1 MSTLT
6 PTDDRAIALA
16 RQLALGLSPR
26 NRARLIALIAQDMAA
41 EPVSPVAPAAG
52 TDSWAALFAT
62 MDKIAASPAQAGARS
77 ATAEATES
85 RR

>member
-1 MSTLT
+1 MTTLI

-26 NRARLIALIAQDMAA
+26 DRARLIALIAQDMAA
-41 EPVSPVAPAAG
+41 EPVSPAEPA
-52 TDSWAALFAT
+52 TEPWSALFGT
-62 MDKIAASPAQAGARS
+62 MDKIAASPALAGARS